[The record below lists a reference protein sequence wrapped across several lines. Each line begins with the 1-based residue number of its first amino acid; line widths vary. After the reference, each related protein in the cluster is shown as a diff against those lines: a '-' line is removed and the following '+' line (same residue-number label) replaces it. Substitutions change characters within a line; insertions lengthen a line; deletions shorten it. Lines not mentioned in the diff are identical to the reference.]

1 MKMVIEIWSDVV
13 CPFCYIGK
21 RKLEKALSLFEHKDD
36 IELVWRS
43 YQLHPDVETQPDK
56 TIYEYLAERNG
67 ITVEQIKEQYSFI
80 NDMAAEVGL
89 KYQLD
94 TAILVNTRNAHRLL
108 QIAKKTGKDSIAE
121 ELLFKAYFTE
131 NKNIDDKTTLEAIAK
146 ELGIDKSAFTT
157 QLLSKEIDTEIDN
170 DIYQSKQ
177 IGVRGVPL
185 FLLNNEE
192 SISGAQDIQV
202 FKDALQKSWE
212 NWKNNYSK
220 VQ

>member
-1 MKMVIEIWSDVV
+1 MVVEIWSDVV

-21 RKLEKALSLFEHKDD
+21 RKLEKALSMFEHKDD

-56 TIYEYLAERNG
+56 TIYDYLAKRNG
-67 ITVEQIKEQYSFI
+67 ITVGQIKEQYGFI

-94 TAILVNTRNAHRLL
+94 TALLVNTRNAHRLL
-108 QIAKKTGKDSIAE
+108 QIAKKAGKDSDAE

-131 NKNIDDKTTLEAIAK
+131 NKNIDDKSVLEAIAK
-146 ELGIDKSAFTT
+146 ELGIEKDEINAK
-157 QLLSKEIDTEIDN
+157 LLSKEIDTEIDN

-177 IGVRGVPL
+177 IGVRGVPF
-185 FLLNNEE
+185 FLMNNEV
-192 SISGAQDIQV
+192 SISGAQDIQI
-202 FKDALQKSWE
+202 FINALQKSWE
-212 NWKNNYSK
+212 NWKNIDSK